1 MTRQFHKA
9 LRSITTRKTP
19 VRTPNPNTLSFTCFR
34 LVPICD
40 REPGEPGE
48 PGEPAYAS
56 IELVD
61 TLNAM
66 RAFVKTLPRR
76 KKRAA

>member
-9 LRSITTRKTP
+9 LRSITTRTTP

-40 REPGEPGE
+40 REPDES
-48 PGEPAYAS
+48 AYAS

>member
-48 PGEPAYAS
+48 PAYAS